1 MYNIHYNI
9 DIVSLISS
17 GLAIFT
23 LLLKTGQGDSQ
34 RLSEGCYRAVILTT
48 TYIKEPCD
56 NNKLKVV
63 ISVCL
68 ANSA

>member
-1 MYNIHYNI
+1 MYNIHYVI

-34 RLSEGCYRAVILTT
+34 RLSEGGYRAVILAT
-48 TYIKEPCD
+48 TYKEPCD